1 LSRGAKFGTSVG
13 YHLDMRSRS
22 EAKEPR
28 EEIARSAGGAVV
40 VGANWYRFRPG
51 EYILNPHVNSV
62 SFVWV
67 VRGGGTIR
75 SGGQSFRMGPN
86 HTIRLPWNHQVE
98 YQADAQNPFRIG
110 TLHIVP
116 NHTQDSPVVPR
127 VAHLAED
134 LLLNDK
140 ARTGDPDEFP
150 PSMAS
155 YLSGPA
161 RRIAELGRFAVE
173 RFTDAP
179 YDEESA
185 RALARVVLA
194 ENRLWGEWEPNPTLP
209 VALEEMMAYVR
220 NNISSA
226 LSVAE
231 VARAGDCSA
240 TSAQRLFNLHT
251 GVSIRIW
258 IRHLR
263 LQEAVHLLRSSGLRI
278 NEIGELVGF
287 GDPLYFSRVFREE
300 YGVAPTRF
308 AIGEMRP

>member
-1 LSRGAKFGTSVG
+1 
-13 YHLDMRSRS
+13 MRSRS
-22 EAKEPR
+22 QTKEPS
-28 EEIARSAGGAVV
+28 EEKAWSESGAVV

-51 EYILNPHVNSV
+51 EYLLNPHVMSV

-75 SGGQSFRMGPN
+75 SGNKSFRVGPN
-86 HTIRLPWNHQVE
+86 QIIRLPWHHQVV

-116 NHTQDSPVVPR
+116 NHAEKIPVVPR

-134 LLLNDK
+134 PLLNDK
-140 ARTGDPDEFP
+140 SRTGDPNEFV

-161 RRIAELGRFAVE
+161 RRIADLGRFAVE

-194 ENRLWGEWEPNPTLP
+194 ENRLWGEWKPNPTLP
-209 VALEEMMAYVR
+209 VALEEMMAYAR
-220 NNISSA
+220 SNITST

-240 TSAQRLFNLHT
+240 TTAQRLFNVHT
-251 GVSIRIW
+251 GVSIRLW
-258 IRHLR
+258 IRQLR
-263 LQEAVHLLRSSGLRI
+263 LQEAVHLLRSSGLRV

-287 GDPLYFSRVFREE
+287 EDPLYFSRVFREE
-300 YGVAPTRF
+300 YGMAPSRF
-308 AIGEMRP
+308 TLGELRP